1 MIVRVRFFA
10 HMAQHARNLAG
21 PHADNSQI
29 DVPDALPL
37 ADLPDLLQQRF
48 PGLPWPTS
56 TLLAV
61 NQEYLPPTYLLRPG
75 DEIAI
80 IPPVSGG

>member
-1 MIVRVRFFA
+1 MTVRVRLFA
-10 HMAQHARNLAG
+10 HMAQNARDLAG
-21 PHADNSQI
+21 PDADRP
-29 DVPDALPL
+29 DLDLPDALPL
-37 ADLPDLLQQRF
+37 ADLPALLLRRF
-48 PGLPWPTS
+48 PGMPWPAS

-61 NQEYLPPTYLLRPG
+61 NQEYVPPTYRLRPG